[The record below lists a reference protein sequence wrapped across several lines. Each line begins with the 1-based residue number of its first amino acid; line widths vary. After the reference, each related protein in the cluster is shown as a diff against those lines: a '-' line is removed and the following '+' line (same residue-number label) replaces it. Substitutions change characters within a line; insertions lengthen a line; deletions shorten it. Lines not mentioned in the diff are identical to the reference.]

1 MNPLTRVYIYE
12 GEQRFFG
19 EGPCRLLHA
28 VDETGSLRAAS
39 LKMGI
44 SYSKSLTTLHRAEKI
59 LGYPLTEK
67 NIGGKGGGG
76 SRLTDG
82 AREFMQKY
90 EQYRDACY
98 RENQRIF
105 QEIFAEELGEEQ

>member
-1 MNPLTRVYIYE
+1 MVGGQSEVIRQVLPGDLIQLA
-12 GEQRFFG
+12 GGLQ
-19 EGPCRLLHA
+19 PCQN
-28 VDETGSLRAAS
+28 
-39 LKMGI
+39 LK
-44 SYSKSLTTLHRAEKI
+44 
-59 LGYPLTEK
+59 
-67 NIGGKGGGG
+67 GGKGGGG

-105 QEIFAEELGEEQ
+105 QEIFSEELEEEQ